1 MSTEFTAQMTK
12 QKTYFPNDI
21 NKPWRWI
28 LTHLQSFPLLAI
40 GAIFFSIA
48 GWSLFALSPVVIG
61 RIAQVILSNEG
72 MRALV
77 GTTVILL
84 IIHVVEGLATLS
96 SNICAV
102 TLSHKFE
109 RDARAELYQSLL
121 GKSQTYHNR
130 QRVGDLVARA
140 TEDVRRL
147 KDMFHPG
154 MIMISDMLVGFASP
168 LVYITILEPTLLLV
182 PGIYTIIFT
191 ITVRAYVK
199 RIGPIIMSEREQY
212 GHLTAKLEETLSGI
226 ETIKVA
232 VQETWERKRF
242 YSTATLFRNFFVKV
256 NRTEAI
262 YYPMLAYGICMALSL
277 LHGFFL
283 LSRNNITTAD
293 LISFAGLMLVFR
305 IPTFISAFSF
315 SLVQNGLAGAKRI
328 LMVMAAKTNLDQNI
342 GGHEAIVH
350 GSITIKNISFGYS
363 DKKIVLKNINLS
375 IDAGETVALVGQTGS
390 GKSTL
395 TQLINR
401 TYDPSSGQLD
411 IDGIDIRKW
420 NIASLRSQ
428 IANIEQD
435 VFLFSRTISEN
446 IAFSRQNA
454 SSEEIKLAAQAA
466 AADQFIESFQD
477 GYNTK
482 IGERG
487 VTLSGGQ
494 RQRLAIAR
502 AFLKDPRILI
512 LDDSTSAIDSETE
525 DQIQH
530 ALKTIQKDRTT
541 IIITHRLSQIRW
553 ADRIVV
559 MVDGSIAASGTH
571 ESLLATSEEYRRIFS
586 RYEITLPPLEINKGK
601 KVGNS

>member
-1 MSTEFTAQMTK
+1 M
-12 QKTYFPNDI
+12 
-21 NKPWRWI
+21 
-28 LTHLQSFPLLAI
+28 
-40 GAIFFSIA
+40 
-48 GWSLFALSPVVIG
+48 
-61 RIAQVILSNEG
+61 
-72 MRALV
+72 
-77 GTTVILL
+77 
-84 IIHVVEGLATLS
+84 
-96 SNICAV
+96 
-102 TLSHKFE
+102 
-109 RDARAELYQSLL
+109 
-121 GKSQTYHNR
+121 
-130 QRVGDLVARA
+130 
-140 TEDVRRL
+140 DV
-147 KDMFHPG
+147 
-154 MIMISDMLVGFASP
+154 
-168 LVYITILEPTLLLV
+168 
-182 PGIYTIIFT
+182 
-191 ITVRAYVK
+191 
-199 RIGPIIMSEREQY
+199 
-212 GHLTAKLEETLSGI
+212 GHLREEGCSKKDLSGI

-420 NIASLRSQ
+420 NITSLRSQ